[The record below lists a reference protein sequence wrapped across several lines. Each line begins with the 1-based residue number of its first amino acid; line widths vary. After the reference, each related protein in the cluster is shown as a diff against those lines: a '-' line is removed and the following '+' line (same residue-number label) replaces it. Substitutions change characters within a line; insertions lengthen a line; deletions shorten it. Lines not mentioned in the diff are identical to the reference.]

1 MGRGQRATPMCLVTQ
16 GLIDFIMEA
25 LNRLEKVSDEL
36 ANRISAESDREAL
49 KEWGRNAVLVGSI
62 QEFEAKM

>member
-1 MGRGQRATPMCLVTQ
+1 MCLVTQ